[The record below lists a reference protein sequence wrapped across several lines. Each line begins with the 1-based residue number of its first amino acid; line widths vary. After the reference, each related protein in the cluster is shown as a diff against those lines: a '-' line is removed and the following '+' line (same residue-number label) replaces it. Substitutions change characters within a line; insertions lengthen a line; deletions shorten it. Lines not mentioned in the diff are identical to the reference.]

1 MFLGITAWDWVALS
15 IYLFGITAVGVWT
28 ATKVH
33 DTSDFFMGG
42 RRFGKPFMIF
52 FSFGAGTSGN
62 DAVGVSS
69 KTFTNGLSGIWYQWL
84 WLFATPFYWLIAPVF
99 RRMRALTTGDYFEY
113 RYDGG
118 VAGLYTIIGVLQ
130 LTVNI
135 GILLKGA
142 GATIEAVSNH
152 AIPEWTAI
160 MIMTTLFVTYG
171 IAGGLAAAIV
181 TDFIQ
186 GILTVVLSF
195 IILPFAWRA
204 VGGMTGL
211 KAGIADENMF
221 SLVAPGEIN
230 GFHVTMLALSAV
242 VGIVTQPH
250 IMGVCAGGRDE
261 MDGRVGF
268 AGGNL
273 LKRVCTIAWMF
284 TGLCAVVYFANPS
297 DEFRPDLIYGIM
309 ARELLPGI
317 MPGLVG
323 LFLAALLASIMSSCD
338 AFMVA
343 SSGLFTQNLYRKYWK
358 PGRDQKHYVLVG
370 RIAAFFVVVGS
381 VCFSL
386 AFDNIPSALE
396 WFFKIQAL
404 MGAAFWLGLFWRRT
418 TVAGAWAGTL
428 IALAVLMFTSDLTVK
443 EFALYDTTT
452 VTREVVVDGAPQM
465 IEEETLEKG
474 RVVWPETT
482 LWSFSDRFADSMP
495 AYMLWPEP
503 PEPGAAPDP
512 EAAPPRFRISWQIL
526 MYLSVGFITCFVV
539 SLFTRRV
546 SEEKL
551 DRIYACLRTPIQ
563 PNEPHLDEPFSLPP
577 GVVPPPPKKLINHP
591 DWEIPAPSFVGM
603 TGFLCF
609 CLLVAGMIGMVYT
622 IALVPLETIDTMG
635 TVIGVVVTLGFT
647 AAMAV
652 ARKFAVRA
660 SESYLVTGLAA
671 LVMSLS
677 AMMVLVALMMLGLAQ
692 PVWVWTTWA
701 VVGLACARY
710 SYVVVT
716 RSAIPTVPE
725 VEDE

>member
-1 MFLGITAWDWVALS
+1 
-15 IYLFGITAVGVWT
+15 
-28 ATKVH
+28 
-33 DTSDFFMGG
+33 
-42 RRFGKPFMIF
+42 
-52 FSFGAGTSGN
+52 
-62 DAVGVSS
+62 
-69 KTFTNGLSGIWYQWL
+69 
-84 WLFATPFYWLIAPVF
+84 TPFYWLIAPVF
-99 RRMRALTTGDYFEY
+99 RRMRAITAGDYFEY
-113 RYDGG
+113 RYDRS
-118 VAGLYTIIGVLQ
+118 VAGLYALVGVLQ

-135 GILLKGA
+135 GVLLKGA
-142 GATIEAVSNH
+142 GATIEAVSNG
-152 AIPEWTAI
+152 AITTNAAI
-160 MIMTTLFVTYG
+160 LVMTVLFVIYG

-186 GILTVVLSF
+186 GILTIILSF
-195 IILPFAWRA
+195 IILPFAWKA
-204 VGGMTGL
+204 VGGM
-211 KAGIADENMF
+211 AGMREHITNENMF

-230 GFHVTMLALSAV
+230 GFHIFMFGLSALI
-242 VGIVTQPH
+242 GIVTQPH
-250 IMGVCAGGRDE
+250 IMGVCAGGRNE

-268 AGGNL
+268 TGGNL
-273 LKRVCTIAWMF
+273 LKRVCTIAWML
-284 TGLCAVVYFANPS
+284 TGLCAVVYFAGR
-297 DEFRPDLIYGIM
+297 EAEIHPDLIYGTM
-309 ARELLPGI
+309 ARELLPLV

-338 AFMVA
+338 AFMV
-343 SSGLFTQNLYRKYWK
+343 SSAGLFTQNFYRRFIAHD
-358 PGRDQKHYVLVG
+358 RDEKHYVMVG
-370 RIAAFFVVVGS
+370 RITAFVIVVFSIAFSFMFTS
-381 VCFSL
+381 V
-386 AFDNIPSALE
+386 PVALE
-396 WFFKIQAL
+396 WFFRVQAV

-660 SESYLVTGLAA
+660 SESYVVTGLAA